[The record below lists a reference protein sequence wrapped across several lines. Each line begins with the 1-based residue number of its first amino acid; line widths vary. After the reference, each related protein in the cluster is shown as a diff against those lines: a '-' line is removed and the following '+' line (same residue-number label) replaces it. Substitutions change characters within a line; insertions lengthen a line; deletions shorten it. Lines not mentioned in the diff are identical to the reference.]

1 MSEQLINKYVDYLN
15 RGPDAAPPKGL
26 DEDTAAF
33 LRGTHNALQT
43 EPPTDDVLVRIW
55 QKALHNATIL
65 SRIEQK
71 HRRKLNHSGTTAI
84 FPMPQLAAASRT
96 VAIVASVAVLV
107 FVVGIGIYFRAS
119 DSTATQGD
127 TTPTMPPTVTIPK
140 AITCYVGDQI
150 DVPVTYKG
158 DFMDATS
165 SDSTVV
171 DIRNI
176 VDDGTGS
183 GYLEIH
189 CRAKGQASINVS
201 VLPSEEGGVIPV
213 TVLLP
218 NEKYPLPRFVTV
230 PTGVTC
236 TEGES
241 AVIDIIYEPAPEVG
255 LPIGVTAISE
265 SPNVA
270 RIQRAYS
277 NQANAGTVTIDCIA
291 EGESIITVYIFRIGD
306 VTLDDFSKAASIDV
320 TLTVEEGITP
330 TPTVPTPV
338 IVTPG
343 SNPSPTNT
351 PPRRPRTVPS
361 PTATPTTSDYVK
373 PSFLLSPLASLD
385 CVVGDIERI
394 YFSFQAAPGFP
405 GDIGVAADLS
415 GSSVI
420 IQQASSNAVN
430 DGWVEIK
437 CVAVGTSTV
446 TILIF
451 RVGDVTENDM
461 SNANIAHTTVN
472 VIEASPTPPGFEAS
486 LTPTPTGTAST
497 PTPTPSA
504 YIKPSYTT
512 PPPSSVSCVVG
523 EVKTI
528 TFSFQPAPDF
538 GGPIGVTARSGTP
551 SAVLIQNTASDE
563 TNSGSVTFQCVG
575 AGTSM
580 VTTLIFRIGDVSIE
594 DFSKANAVTTTVSV
608 TESSVSPP

>member
-1 MSEQLINKYVDYLN
+1 
-15 RGPDAAPPKGL
+15 
-26 DEDTAAF
+26 
-33 LRGTHNALQT
+33 
-43 EPPTDDVLVRIW
+43 
-55 QKALHNATIL
+55 
-65 SRIEQK
+65 
-71 HRRKLNHSGTTAI
+71 
-84 FPMPQLAAASRT
+84 
-96 VAIVASVAVLV
+96 
-107 FVVGIGIYFRAS
+107 GIYFRAN
-119 DSTATQGD
+119 DRTATQGD
-127 TTPTMPPTVTIPK
+127 TTPTMPPTVTIPN

-158 DFMDATS
+158 DFMDATI

-189 CRAKGQASINVS
+189 CRAKGQATITVS
-201 VLPSEEGGVIPV
+201 VLPSEEGGIIPV

-218 NEKYPLPRFVTV
+218 NEDYPLPQFITV
-230 PTGVTC
+230 PTDVTC
-236 TEGES
+236 AEGES
-241 AVIDIIYEPAPEVG
+241 VFIDITYEPAPEVG
-255 LPIGVTAISE
+255 PPIGVTAILE
-265 SPNVA
+265 SQNIA

-291 EGESIITVYIFRIGD
+291 EGQSIITVYIFHIGD
-306 VTLDDFSKAASIDV
+306 VTLDDFSKAASIDL

-338 IVTPG
+338 IVRPG

-351 PPRRPRTVPS
+351 PPRRPRTLPAPS
-361 PTATPTTSDYVK
+361 ATPTVSEYVK
-373 PSFLLSPLASLD
+373 PSFLLFPLVSLD

-394 YFSFQAAPGFP
+394 YFSFQAAPDFP

-415 GSSVI
+415 GNSVI
-420 IQQASSNAVN
+420 IQQASSDAVN
-430 DGWVEIK
+430 DGFVEIN

-446 TILIF
+446 TIQIF

-472 VIEASPTPPGFEAS
+472 VVEASPTPPGFEAS

-504 YIKPSYTT
+504 YVKPSYTS

-538 GGPIGVTARSGTP
+538 GGPIGVTARSETS
-551 SAVLIQNTASDE
+551 SAVQIQNTTSDE
-563 TNSGSVTFQCVG
+563 ANSGSVTFQCVG
-575 AGTSM
+575 AGTST
-580 VTTLIFRIGDVSIE
+580 VTTFIFRIGDVSME

-608 TESSVSPP
+608 TESPVSPP